1 MRVLAACERSGTI
14 RDAFRKKGHD
24 AWSCDLFPADDN
36 SEFHIQGNILDH
48 LDDDWDLIIA
58 CPPCIYL
65 CSSGYHWLS
74 ERKKKTEEEQE
85 KEKLR
90 VQKRKI
96 DVENA
101 KQFFLKFTK
110 LDCSWCIENP
120 IGIMSKIYRKPNQY
134 VQPYNFGENAS
145 KKTCFWLNKL
155 PLLKNTLYIEPRKVL
170 YKDKIRKRWG
180 NQTNSGQNNLP
191 PSKERSKL
199 RSKTY
204 EGIAAAM
211 ADQWGNLK
219 K

>member
-1 MRVLAACERSGTI
+1 
-14 RDAFRKKGHD
+14 
-24 AWSCDLFPADDN
+24 
-36 SEFHIQGNILDH
+36 
-48 LDDDWDLIIA
+48 
-58 CPPCIYL
+58 
-65 CSSGYHWLS
+65 
-74 ERKKKTEEEQE
+74 
-85 KEKLR
+85 
-90 VQKRKI
+90 
-96 DVENA
+96 
-101 KQFFLKFTK
+101 
-110 LDCSWCIENP
+110 
-120 IGIMSKIYRKPNQY
+120 MSKIYRKPNQY

-145 KKTCFWLNKL
+145 KKTCLWLNKL